1 LKTISNFLLILAGFS
16 LPFLYANNTPIKKF
30 VTESDNTK
38 ILQTKL
44 ESLDNEI
51 KLVNEITNSTLENNN
66 KILQDTKENL
76 LRVGVCVDS
85 LCSINSMEINCD
97 TINSVVKDLR

>member
-1 LKTISNFLLILAGFS
+1 MKTISNFLLILAGFS

-30 VTESDNTK
+30 VTKSDSTK

-51 KLVNEITNSTLENNN
+51 KLVNEITNSTLVLTVYVVLIVW
-66 KILQDTKENL
+66 KLIVILL
-76 LRVGVCVDS
+76 IAL
-85 LCSINSMEINCD
+85 
-97 TINSVVKDLR
+97 